1 MLGKRILVVAAHPDD
16 DILGCAGSMY
26 KLQKNGAEIRVLF
39 IGEGS
44 SGRFSIADHNSM
56 QCKNAILNREK
67 SAKIAL
73 GFINVKNITFL
84 NNPAGRFDTIPLID
98 IGKSIE
104 LEIAEFCPDTIF
116 THSNVDANSDHRIT
130 FQATLQATRPGA
142 LNHVASLL
150 SYEVPSSTEWRF
162 IKTFRPTYFVEIT
175 NEIDSKIKA
184 MNTYTSEVKPFPF
197 PRSPE
202 NIRALA
208 MVRGSQAGVAYA
220 EAFEIVR
227 GILK

>member
-1 MLGKRILVVAAHPDD
+1 MLGKRILVIGAHPDD
-16 DILGCAGSMY
+16 DVLGCAGVIY
-26 KLQKNGAEIRVLF
+26 KLQKKGAKIRILF

-44 SGRFSIADHNSM
+44 SCRFNSADHSKLE
-56 QCKNAILNREK
+56 CKNAILDREK
-67 SAKIAL
+67 AAKRAL
-73 GFINVKNITFL
+73 DFINVKNITFL
-84 NNPAGRFDTIPLID
+84 HNPCGRFDTVPLID

-104 LEIAEFCPDTIF
+104 LEIADFCPDTIF
-116 THSNVDANSDHRIT
+116 THSNVDANNDHRIT

-142 LNHVASLL
+142 LNHVAVLL

-162 IKTFRPTYFVEIT
+162 INTFQPNYFVEIT
-175 NEIDSKIKA
+175 KEIDSKIMA
-184 MNTYTSEVKPFPF
+184 VNAYSSEVKPFPF

-208 MVRGSQAGVAYA
+208 VIRGSQSGVAYA
-220 EAFEIVR
+220 EAFEIIR